1 MTLETDYERGGT
13 QKASYSPEEVVEV
26 PCPFCGDSAGPMLA
40 VEHGSIGI
48 KQCAACSLIYT
59 SPRIREPERIYWG
72 DFGSYVSEAR
82 LIFSGQRPHHR
93 DPNYLEELS
102 LVERYKPSQ
111 GRLLDVGCNMGMLLR
126 LANARGWEGIGVEPS
141 PPMHRIATEMFGLE
155 VFKGFLDD
163 VPAEV
168 HGSFDVVALSDVF
181 EHVTQPRQ
189 LLRSAAACLKPDGLL
204 YVKVP
209 NARWNLLKQQMAKRV
224 RRAPR
229 SLWDSYEH
237 VVHYT
242 DETLERMLRAESYE
256 PLILTFSRPVQVP
269 VWHEY
274 VGQYFQYPSP
284 WVLDWRRHL
293 GRTAFHAA
301 AVVERAFRD
310 RIGYCAQNLVA
321 IARRQPNAPH
331 EGPSAA
337 HPHRS
342 E

>member
-1 MTLETDYERGGT
+1 M
-13 QKASYSPEEVVEV
+13 SS
-26 PCPFCGDSAGPMLA
+26 
-40 VEHGSIGI
+40 
-48 KQCAACSLIYT
+48 
-59 SPRIREPERIYWG
+59 
-72 DFGSYVSEAR
+72 R
-82 LIFSGQRPHHR
+82 L
-93 DPNYLEELS
+93 
-102 LVERYKPSQ
+102 
-111 GRLLDVGCNMGMLLR
+111 
-126 LANARGWEGIGVEPS
+126 

-163 VPAEV
+163 VPAEA

-242 DETLERMLRAESYE
+242 DETLERILRAEGYE

-301 AVVERAFRD
+301 AVVEHAFRD

-321 IARRQPNAPH
+321 IARRQPNAPQESPRSTAALARPRAPDMIEQLGG
-331 EGPSAA
+331 EGGRDRVRTLPRRLSPAERA
-337 HPHRS
+337 RRAGPGPVKLFRAVG
-342 E
+342 ENRRETGK